1 MTMLRALVVDDE
13 EPARALLCSMLRD
26 RDDVN
31 VVGQARDGEEAV
43 ELIRRLAPDLVF
55 LDVQMSEM
63 DAFGVIEKI
72 GPAKMPRTIF
82 VTAFDRYAIRAFEVE
97 ALDYLLKPYD
107 SQRLNRAIDRA
118 RASQTVSVVAELT
131 ELLAH
136 LRVRREFLDRI
147 PIRLDGRT
155 RLVDVMS
162 IDWIEARDKLLKF
175 HVGRTSLETRGA
187 LTAIEAQLNPR
198 LFARIHRAI
207 IVNVR
212 RLVEIQPWFN
222 GEYVLILQDGSKL
235 HSGRSYRARV
245 AELMAGRSGGSR

>member
-1 MTMLRALVVDDE
+1 MTVLRALVVDDE

-26 RDDVN
+26 RDDID

-43 ELIRRLAPDLVF
+43 ELIRRIVPDLVF

-72 GPAKMPRTIF
+72 GPEKMPRTIF
-82 VTAFDRYAIRAFEVE
+82 VTAFDRYAIRAFEVQ

-118 RASQTVSVVAELT
+118 RASQSVSAAELT

-162 IDWIEARDKLLKF
+162 IDWIEAKDKLLQF
-175 HVGRTSLETRGA
+175 HVGRTSLETRGT
-187 LTAIEAQLNPR
+187 LTAIEEQLNPR

-212 RLVEIQPWFN
+212 RLVEIQPWFH

-245 AELMAGRSGGSR
+245 AELMAGRSGGPR